1 MDDKVFYR
9 ELECGI
15 AAIQNG
21 KSLDTET
28 DCFDLSMLPTD
39 AMKEEFRQYLLHR
52 GKNVSLKTVK
62 QDKTYYNQLCQAI
75 QRSRKKPRSFTDWDE
90 KEWTKLLHIWMLEN
104 GMAFFYERKTVYGT
118 TIQVQSRLIRYL
130 KSIIRFL
137 QPEDQRSEKQKD
149 IWHLASLGLVIKD
162 NPIYNTETLNFT
174 GITQDGIREE
184 FKLAVYQ
191 HLKFE
196 KLGTVKREMTSMR
209 QFSAYLREKA
219 KDITSCVEI
228 DRDLLEGYLIHRA
241 TDGSSGRSNS
251 DNILKLRNVLETI
264 GKICGYP
271 NLERLFI
278 STDIPSEIQPEFR
291 TYSEGELKRLN
302 AHITKLDVQFTRC
315 MVIHQML
322 GTRISD
328 TLTLWR
334 DCLSNRNGL
343 DIIRIQQV
351 KTTTYEKPISAELAA
366 LIRKAIEC
374 SEQRHGESEYIFV
387 DAKDSSRP
395 LQYTTI
401 KHQVLK
407 LIQKEGLTDDEGKP
421 FRFSSH
427 MYRRSYGVKL
437 TELHLDDWTIAK
449 LLGHKSLGAVKH
461 YRKMSNQL
469 LADETRRAREAQTRI
484 LLAHLK
490 GWGDEYEQIRQDD

>member
-118 TIQVQSRLIRYL
+118 TIQAQSRLIRYL

-137 QPEDQRSEKQKD
+137 QPEDQRPEKEKD

-219 KDITSCVEI
+219 KDITSCSKI

-241 TDGSSGRSNS
+241 TDGSSGRSSS

-328 TLTLWR
+328 TLTLRR

-407 LIQKEGLTDDEGKP
+407 LIQKEGLTDDAGKH

-484 LLAHLK
+484 LLAHLE